1 VFLGSARQEEV
12 HLLEAPED
20 VKRYRQ
26 AYLDQARAQPRARA
40 ADTDGRVGGSAI
52 NRKVMWWRTVTG

>member
-1 VFLGSARQEEV
+1 M

-40 ADTDGRVGGSAI
+40 ADADGRVGGSAI

>member
-1 VFLGSARQEEV
+1 MFLGSARRGEV

-26 AYLDQARAQPRARA
+26 AYLDQARAQLRA
-40 ADTDGRVGGSAI
+40 ARG
-52 NRKVMWWRTVTG
+52 

>member
-1 VFLGSARQEEV
+1 VFVGSARQEEV

-26 AYLDQARAQPRARA
+26 AYLDQARAQLRA
-40 ADTDGRVGGSAI
+40 ARG
-52 NRKVMWWRTVTG
+52 

>member
-1 VFLGSARQEEV
+1 MFLGSVRREEV

-26 AYLDQARAQPRARA
+26 AYLD
-40 ADTDGRVGGSAI
+40 
-52 NRKVMWWRTVTG
+52 